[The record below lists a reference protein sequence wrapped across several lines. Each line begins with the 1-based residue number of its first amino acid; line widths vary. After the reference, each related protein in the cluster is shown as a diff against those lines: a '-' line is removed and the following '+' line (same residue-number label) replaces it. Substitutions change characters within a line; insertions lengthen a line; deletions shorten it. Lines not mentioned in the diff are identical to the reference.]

1 MKVCKGPLNGP
12 ESKMSLKWSSFA
24 IESKDTIGMSSLDKP
39 VAVFLDSLV
48 GLNKITI
55 SSSLTELHTRHN
67 PNV

>member
-39 VAVFLDSLV
+39 VAVFLD
-48 GLNKITI
+48 
-55 SSSLTELHTRHN
+55 
-67 PNV
+67 